1 MRKDILYSWLTI
13 ALVGMV
19 SALCGAL
26 HRLSMPQVL
35 CKEYTFEKVAYL
47 AEGQE
52 NNLTFS
58 IRYAYPVAV
67 NASDEVLAK
76 LQRAVCQTVLGDA
89 FLDMRPQ
96 QAIEAY
102 AAMKHNEYIQN
113 NLPLLQEWAIDHED
127 EPLGETLFNEE
138 LLISAAPIG
147 NLTGDAVMEVRSPG
161 RTIVST
167 ATGDAGGTSRQ
178 VGYVSPAVNT
188 PIKTPTPSLWSYAID
203 VYEYN
208 GGAHGNRYLLIQNYN
223 LQTGDAV
230 SEQELFIDDYYE
242 PLKAL
247 LLEALIAQTDEA
259 ETKKDLRRLGYSVAD
274 VVPNENFY
282 VTSEGITYVY
292 NPYEIA
298 PYAMGCIQ
306 ISLPWD
312 SVHHLLRN

>member
-13 ALVGMV
+13 VLVGMV
-19 SALCGAL
+19 AALSGAI

-47 AEGQE
+47 EDGQE
-52 NNLTFS
+52 SNLTFS

-67 NASDEVLAK
+67 NASAEVLVK

-127 EPLGETLFNEE
+127 ESLGETLFNEE
-138 LLISAAPIG
+138 LIISAAPIG
-147 NLTGDAVMEVRSPG
+147 NCLPLNN
-161 RTIVST
+161 I
-167 ATGDAGGTSRQ
+167 
-178 VGYVSPAVNT
+178 
-188 PIKTPTPSLWSYAID
+188 PSLWSYAMD
-203 VYEYN
+203 VYEYT

-223 LQTGDAV
+223 LMTGDAV
-230 SEQELFIDDYYE
+230 NEQDLFIDDYYE
-242 PLKAL
+242 QLKTL

-259 ETKKDLRRLGYSVAD
+259 ETRKDLRRLGYSVAD

-282 VTSEGITYVY
+282 VTDEGITYVY

-306 ISLPWD
+306 ISLSWA
-312 SVHHLLRN
+312 SIRHLLRN

>member
-13 ALVGMV
+13 VLVGLV
-19 SALCGAL
+19 AALSGAI

-47 AEGQE
+47 EDGQE
-52 NNLTFS
+52 SNLTFS

-76 LQRAVCQTVLGDA
+76 LQCAVCQMVLGDA

-127 EPLGETLFNEE
+127 ESFGETLFNEE
-138 LLISAAPIG
+138 LIISAAPIG
-147 NLTGDAVMEVRSPG
+147 NCLPLTN
-161 RTIVST
+161 I
-167 ATGDAGGTSRQ
+167 
-178 VGYVSPAVNT
+178 
-188 PIKTPTPSLWSYAID
+188 PSLWSYAMD
-203 VYEYN
+203 VYEYT
-208 GGAHGNRYLLIQNYN
+208 GGAHGNRYLLIQNYD

-230 SEQELFIDDYYE
+230 SEQDLFIDDYYE
-242 PLKAL
+242 QLKTL

-259 ETKKDLRRLGYSVAD
+259 ETRKDLRRLGYSVAD

-282 VTSEGITYVY
+282 VTDEGITYVY

-306 ISLPWD
+306 ISLSWD
-312 SVHHLLRN
+312 SIRHLLRK

>member
-19 SALCGAL
+19 AALSGAL

-52 NNLTFS
+52 NSLTFS

-76 LQRAVCQTVLGDA
+76 LQRAVCRTVLGDA

-138 LLISAAPIG
+138 LIISAAPITDHLP
-147 NLTGDAVMEVRSPG
+147 LTP
-161 RTIVST
+161 
-167 ATGDAGGTSRQ
+167 
-178 VGYVSPAVNT
+178 NHL
-188 PIKTPTPSLWSYAID
+188 LWSYAMD

-208 GGAHGNRYLLIQNYN
+208 GGAHGNRYLLIQNYD

-230 SEQELFIDDYYE
+230 SEQDLFIDDYYE

-247 LLEALIAQTDEA
+247 LLEALIVQTDEA

-282 VTSEGITYVY
+282 VTPEGITYVY

-312 SVHHLLRN
+312 SIRHLLRN

>member
-1 MRKDILYSWLTI
+1 MRKDILYSWFII

-19 SALCGAL
+19 AALCGAL
-26 HRLSMPQVL
+26 QRLSMPQVL

-52 NNLTFS
+52 NSLTFS

-67 NASDEVLAK
+67 NASDEVLTK
-76 LQRAVCQTVLGDA
+76 LQRAVCRTVLGDA

-127 EPLGETLFNEE
+127 EPLGETLFNEK
-138 LLISAAPIG
+138 LIISAAPIG
-147 NLTGDAVMEVRSPG
+147 YFTEDAVMEVRSPG
-161 RTIVST
+161 RNITCIAIGDST
-167 ATGDAGGTSRQ
+167 L
-178 VGYVSPAVNT
+178 SPAVNT
-188 PIKTPTPSLWSYAID
+188 PVKATTHSLWSYAMD
-203 VYEYN
+203 VYEYT
-208 GGAHGNRYLLIQNYN
+208 GGAHGNRYLLIQNYD
-223 LQTGDAV
+223 LRTGDAV
-230 SEQELFIDDYYE
+230 SEQDLFIDDYYE
-242 PLKAL
+242 PLKTL
-247 LLEALIAQTDEA
+247 LLEALIVQTDKA

-282 VTSEGITYVY
+282 VTPAGIAYVY

-306 ISLPWD
+306 ISIPWD
-312 SVHHLLRN
+312 SVRHLLRN

>member
-1 MRKDILYSWLTI
+1 
-13 ALVGMV
+13 
-19 SALCGAL
+19 
-26 HRLSMPQVL
+26 MPQVL
-35 CKEYTFEKVAYL
+35 CKEYAFEKVAYL
-47 AEGQE
+47 EDGQE
-52 NNLTFS
+52 SNLTFS

-76 LQRAVCQTVLGDA
+76 LQRAVCQMVLGDA

-127 EPLGETLFNEE
+127 ESLGKTLFNEE
-138 LLISAAPIG
+138 LIISAAPIG
-147 NLTGDAVMEVRSPG
+147 NGLPLTN
-161 RTIVST
+161 I
-167 ATGDAGGTSRQ
+167 
-178 VGYVSPAVNT
+178 
-188 PIKTPTPSLWSYAID
+188 PSLWSYAMD
-203 VYEYN
+203 VYEYT
-208 GGAHGNRYLLIQNYN
+208 GGAHGNRYLLIQNYD

-230 SEQELFIDDYYE
+230 SEQDLFTDDYYE
-242 PLKAL
+242 PLKSL

-259 ETKKDLRRLGYSVAD
+259 ETKKDLRRLGYSVDD

-282 VTSEGITYVY
+282 VTAEGITYVY

-312 SVHHLLRN
+312 AARHLMRN

>member
-19 SALCGAL
+19 AALSGAL
-26 HRLSMPQVL
+26 HRLSMPKVL

-52 NNLTFS
+52 NSLTFS

-67 NASDEVLAK
+67 NTSDEVLAK

-138 LLISAAPIG
+138 LIISAAPIT
-147 NLTGDAVMEVRSPG
+147 NHLPLTTDHL
-161 RTIVST
+161 
-167 ATGDAGGTSRQ
+167 
-178 VGYVSPAVNT
+178 
-188 PIKTPTPSLWSYAID
+188 LWSYAMD

-208 GGAHGNRYLLIQNYN
+208 GGAHGNRYLLIQNYD

-230 SEQELFIDDYYE
+230 SEQDLFIDDYYE
-242 PLKAL
+242 QLKTL

-259 ETKKDLRRLGYSVAD
+259 ETKKDLRRLGYSVVD

-282 VTSEGITYVY
+282 VTPEGITYVY

-312 SVHHLLRN
+312 SVRHLLRN

>member
-13 ALVGMV
+13 VLVGMV
-19 SALCGAL
+19 AALSGAI

-47 AEGQE
+47 EDGQE
-52 NNLTFS
+52 SNLTFS

-67 NASDEVLAK
+67 NASAEVLVK

-127 EPLGETLFNEE
+127 ESFGETLFNEE
-138 LLISAAPIG
+138 LIISAAPID
-147 NLTGDAVMEVRSPG
+147 NCLPLNN
-161 RTIVST
+161 I
-167 ATGDAGGTSRQ
+167 
-178 VGYVSPAVNT
+178 
-188 PIKTPTPSLWSYAID
+188 PSLWSYAMD
-203 VYEYN
+203 VYEYT
-208 GGAHGNRYLLIQNYN
+208 GGAHGNRYLLIQNYD

-230 SEQELFIDDYYE
+230 SEQDLFIDDYYE
-242 PLKAL
+242 QLNTL

-259 ETKKDLRRLGYSVAD
+259 ETRKDLRRLGYSVAD

-282 VTSEGITYVY
+282 VTDEGITYVY

-306 ISLPWD
+306 ISLSWD
-312 SVHHLLRN
+312 SIRHLLRK

>member
-13 ALVGMV
+13 VLVGMV
-19 SALCGAL
+19 AALYGAI

-35 CKEYTFEKVAYL
+35 CKEYTFEKEAYL
-47 AEGQE
+47 EDGQE
-52 NNLTFS
+52 SNLTFS
-58 IRYAYPVAV
+58 IRYTYPVAV

-76 LQRAVCQTVLGDA
+76 LQRAVCQMVLGDA

-127 EPLGETLFNEE
+127 ESFGETLFNEE
-138 LLISAAPIG
+138 LIISAAPIG
-147 NLTGDAVMEVRSPG
+147 NCLPLNN
-161 RTIVST
+161 I
-167 ATGDAGGTSRQ
+167 
-178 VGYVSPAVNT
+178 
-188 PIKTPTPSLWSYAID
+188 PSLWSYAMD
-203 VYEYN
+203 VYEYT
-208 GGAHGNRYLLIQNYN
+208 GGAHGNRYLLIQNYD

-230 SEQELFIDDYYE
+230 SEQDLFIDDYYE
-242 PLKAL
+242 QLKTL

-259 ETKKDLRRLGYSVAD
+259 ETRKDLRRLGYSVAD

-282 VTSEGITYVY
+282 VPDEGITYVY

-306 ISLPWD
+306 ISLSWD
-312 SVHHLLRN
+312 SIRHLLRK

>member
-1 MRKDILYSWLTI
+1 MRKDIFYSWLTI
-13 ALVGMV
+13 VLVGMV
-19 SALCGAL
+19 AALFGAI

-35 CKEYTFEKVAYL
+35 CKEYSFEKVAYL
-47 AEGQE
+47 EDGQE
-52 NNLTFS
+52 SNLTFS

-76 LQRAVCQTVLGDA
+76 LQRAVCQMVLGDA

-127 EPLGETLFNEE
+127 ESLGETLFNEE
-138 LLISAAPIG
+138 LIISAAPIG
-147 NLTGDAVMEVRSPG
+147 NGLPLTN
-161 RTIVST
+161 I
-167 ATGDAGGTSRQ
+167 
-178 VGYVSPAVNT
+178 
-188 PIKTPTPSLWSYAID
+188 PSLWSYAMD
-203 VYEYN
+203 VYEYT
-208 GGAHGNRYLLIQNYN
+208 GGAHGNRYLLIQNYD
-223 LQTGDAV
+223 LQTGDEV
-230 SEQELFIDDYYE
+230 SEQDLFIDDYYE
-242 PLKAL
+242 PLKSL

-259 ETKKDLRRLGYSVAD
+259 ETKKDLRRLGYSVDD

-282 VTSEGITYVY
+282 VTDEGITYVY

-312 SVHHLLRN
+312 AARHLMRN

>member
-13 ALVGMV
+13 VLVGMV
-19 SALCGAL
+19 AALCGAI

-35 CKEYTFEKVAYL
+35 CKEYIFEKVAYL
-47 AEGQE
+47 EDGQE
-52 NNLTFS
+52 SNLTFS

-67 NASDEVLAK
+67 NASAEVLVK

-127 EPLGETLFNEE
+127 EPFGETLFNEE
-138 LLISAAPIG
+138 LIISAAPIG
-147 NLTGDAVMEVRSPG
+147 DCLPLNN
-161 RTIVST
+161 I
-167 ATGDAGGTSRQ
+167 
-178 VGYVSPAVNT
+178 
-188 PIKTPTPSLWSYAID
+188 PSLWSYAMD
-203 VYEYN
+203 VYEYT
-208 GGAHGNRYLLIQNYN
+208 GGAHGNRYLLIQNYD

-230 SEQELFIDDYYE
+230 SEQDLFINDYYE
-242 PLKAL
+242 QPKTL

-259 ETKKDLRRLGYSVAD
+259 ETRKDLRRLGYSVAD

-282 VTSEGITYVY
+282 VTDEGITYVY

-306 ISLPWD
+306 ISLSWD
-312 SVHHLLRN
+312 SIRHLLRK

>member
-19 SALCGAL
+19 AALCGAL

-52 NNLTFS
+52 NSLTFS

-138 LLISAAPIG
+138 LIISAAPIT
-147 NLTGDAVMEVRSPG
+147 NHLPLIT
-161 RTIVST
+161 
-167 ATGDAGGTSRQ
+167 
-178 VGYVSPAVNT
+178 NHL
-188 PIKTPTPSLWSYAID
+188 LWSYAMD
-203 VYEYN
+203 VYEYT
-208 GGAHGNRYLLIQNYN
+208 GGAHGNRYLLIQNYD

-230 SEQELFIDDYYE
+230 SEQDLFIDDYYE

-247 LLEALIAQTDEA
+247 LLETLIAQTDEA
-259 ETKKDLRRLGYSVAD
+259 ETKKDLRRLGYSIAD

-312 SVHHLLRN
+312 SIRHLLRN

>member
-52 NNLTFS
+52 NSLTFS

-67 NASDEVLAK
+67 NTSDEVLAK
-76 LQRAVCQTVLGDA
+76 LQRAVCRTVLGEA

-138 LLISAAPIG
+138 LIISAAPIG
-147 NLTGDAVMEVRSPG
+147 NCLPLNN
-161 RTIVST
+161 I
-167 ATGDAGGTSRQ
+167 
-178 VGYVSPAVNT
+178 
-188 PIKTPTPSLWSYAID
+188 PSLWSYAMD
-203 VYEYN
+203 VYEYT
-208 GGAHGNRYLLIQNYN
+208 GGAHGNRYLLIQNYD

-230 SEQELFIDDYYE
+230 SEQDLFIDDYYE
-242 PLKAL
+242 QLKTL

-259 ETKKDLRRLGYSVAD
+259 ETKKDLRRLGYSVVD

-282 VTSEGITYVY
+282 VTPEGITYVY

-298 PYAMGCIQ
+298 PYAMGCIE
-306 ISLPWD
+306 IFLSWETVRPLI
-312 SVHHLLRN
+312 R

>member
-1 MRKDILYSWLTI
+1 MRKDILYSWFTI

-19 SALCGAL
+19 AALCGAL

-138 LLISAAPIG
+138 LIISAAPIG
-147 NLTGDAVMEVRSPG
+147 NLTGNSQL
-161 RTIVST
+161 S
-167 ATGDAGGTSRQ
+167 
-178 VGYVSPAVNT
+178 
-188 PIKTPTPSLWSYAID
+188 TPSLWSYAMD
-203 VYEYN
+203 VYEYT
-208 GGAHGNRYLLIQNYN
+208 GGAHGNRYLLIQNYD

-230 SEQELFIDDYYE
+230 SEQDLFIDDYYE
-242 PLKAL
+242 PLKVL

-282 VTSEGITYVY
+282 VTPDGITYVY

-306 ISLPWD
+306 ISIPWD
-312 SVHHLLRN
+312 SIRHLLRN

>member
-1 MRKDILYSWLTI
+1 MRKDILYSWFTI

-19 SALCGAL
+19 AALCGAL
-26 HRLSMPQVL
+26 QRLSMPQVL

-52 NNLTFS
+52 NSLTFS

-67 NASDEVLAK
+67 NASDEVLTK
-76 LQRAVCQTVLGDA
+76 LQRAVCRTVLGDA
-89 FLDMRPQ
+89 FLDMRPR

-138 LLISAAPIG
+138 LIISAAPIG
-147 NLTGDAVMEVRSPG
+147 NLTGNPQL
-161 RTIVST
+161 ST
-167 ATGDAGGTSRQ
+167 LNSQ
-178 VGYVSPAVNT
+178 
-188 PIKTPTPSLWSYAID
+188 LWSYAID
-203 VYEYN
+203 VYEYT
-208 GGAHGNRYLLIQNYN
+208 GGAHGNRYLLIQNYD
-223 LQTGDAV
+223 LRIGDAV
-230 SEQELFIDDYYE
+230 SEQDLFIDDYYE
-242 PLKAL
+242 PLKTL
-247 LLEALIAQTDEA
+247 LLEALIAQTDKA
-259 ETKKDLRRLGYSVAD
+259 ETKKDLRQLGYSVAD

-282 VTSEGITYVY
+282 VTPAGITYVY

-306 ISLPWD
+306 ISIPWD
-312 SVHHLLRN
+312 SVRHLLRN

>member
-1 MRKDILYSWLTI
+1 MRKDIFYSWLTI
-13 ALVGMV
+13 VLAGMV
-19 SALCGAL
+19 AALCGAI

-35 CKEYTFEKVAYL
+35 CKEYAFEKVAYL
-47 AEGQE
+47 EDGQE
-52 NNLTFS
+52 SNLTFS

-76 LQRAVCQTVLGDA
+76 LQRAVCQMVLGDA

-127 EPLGETLFNEE
+127 ESLGKTLFNEE
-138 LLISAAPIG
+138 LIISAAPIG
-147 NLTGDAVMEVRSPG
+147 NGLPLTN
-161 RTIVST
+161 I
-167 ATGDAGGTSRQ
+167 
-178 VGYVSPAVNT
+178 
-188 PIKTPTPSLWSYAID
+188 PSLWSYAMD
-203 VYEYN
+203 VYEYT
-208 GGAHGNRYLLIQNYN
+208 GGAHGNRYLLIQNYD
-223 LQTGDAV
+223 LQTGNAV
-230 SEQELFIDDYYE
+230 SEQDLFTDDYYE
-242 PLKAL
+242 PLKSL

-259 ETKKDLRRLGYSVAD
+259 ETKKDLRRLGYSVDD

-282 VTSEGITYVY
+282 VTAEGITYVY

-312 SVHHLLRN
+312 AARHLMRN

>member
-13 ALVGMV
+13 VLVGMV
-19 SALCGAL
+19 AALSGAI

-47 AEGQE
+47 EDGQE
-52 NNLTFS
+52 SNLTFS

-102 AAMKHNEYIQN
+102 AAMKHNEYIQT

-127 EPLGETLFNEE
+127 ESFGETLFNEE
-138 LLISAAPIG
+138 LIISAAPIG
-147 NLTGDAVMEVRSPG
+147 NCLPLTN
-161 RTIVST
+161 I
-167 ATGDAGGTSRQ
+167 
-178 VGYVSPAVNT
+178 
-188 PIKTPTPSLWSYAID
+188 PSLWSYAMD
-203 VYEYN
+203 VYEYT
-208 GGAHGNRYLLIQNYN
+208 GGAHGNRYLLIQNYD

-230 SEQELFIDDYYE
+230 SEQDLFIDDYYE
-242 PLKAL
+242 PLKSL

-259 ETKKDLRRLGYSVAD
+259 ETKKDLRRLGYSVDD

-282 VTSEGITYVY
+282 VTAEGITYVY

-312 SVHHLLRN
+312 AACHLMRN

>member
-13 ALVGMV
+13 VLVGMV
-19 SALCGAL
+19 AALSGAI

-47 AEGQE
+47 EDGQE
-52 NNLTFS
+52 SNLTFS

-76 LQRAVCQTVLGDA
+76 LQRAVCQMVLGDA

-127 EPLGETLFNEE
+127 ESFGETLFNEE
-138 LLISAAPIG
+138 LIISAAPIG
-147 NLTGDAVMEVRSPG
+147 NCLPLTN
-161 RTIVST
+161 I
-167 ATGDAGGTSRQ
+167 
-178 VGYVSPAVNT
+178 
-188 PIKTPTPSLWSYAID
+188 PSLWSYAMD
-203 VYEYN
+203 VYEYT
-208 GGAHGNRYLLIQNYN
+208 GGAHGNRYLLIQNYD

-230 SEQELFIDDYYE
+230 SEQDLFIDDYYE
-242 PLKAL
+242 QLKTL

-282 VTSEGITYVY
+282 VTDEGITYVY

-306 ISLPWD
+306 ISLSWD
-312 SVHHLLRN
+312 SIRHLLRK

>member
-19 SALCGAL
+19 AALCGAL

-52 NNLTFS
+52 NSLTFS

-138 LLISAAPIG
+138 LIISAAPITDHLPLIT
-147 NLTGDAVMEVRSPG
+147 NHL
-161 RTIVST
+161 
-167 ATGDAGGTSRQ
+167 
-178 VGYVSPAVNT
+178 
-188 PIKTPTPSLWSYAID
+188 LWSYAMD

-208 GGAHGNRYLLIQNYN
+208 GGAHGNRYLLIQNYD

-230 SEQELFIDDYYE
+230 SEQDLFIDDYYE

-282 VTSEGITYVY
+282 VTPEGITYVY

-298 PYAMGCIQ
+298 PYALGCIQ

-312 SVHHLLRN
+312 AIRHLLRN

>member
-19 SALCGAL
+19 AALSGAL

-52 NNLTFS
+52 NSLTFS

-76 LQRAVCQTVLGDA
+76 LQRAVCRTVLGDA
-89 FLDMRPQ
+89 FLDMRLQ

-138 LLISAAPIG
+138 LIISAAPIG
-147 NLTGDAVMEVRSPG
+147 NCLPLTN
-161 RTIVST
+161 I
-167 ATGDAGGTSRQ
+167 
-178 VGYVSPAVNT
+178 
-188 PIKTPTPSLWSYAID
+188 PSLWSYAMD
-203 VYEYN
+203 VYEYT
-208 GGAHGNRYLLIQNYN
+208 GGAHGNRYLLIQNYD

-230 SEQELFIDDYYE
+230 SEQDLFIDDYYE
-242 PLKAL
+242 QLKTL

-259 ETKKDLRRLGYSVAD
+259 ETRKDLRRLGYSVAD

-282 VTSEGITYVY
+282 VTDEGITYVY

-306 ISLPWD
+306 ISLSWD
-312 SVHHLLRN
+312 SIRHLLRK

>member
-19 SALCGAL
+19 AALSGAL

-52 NNLTFS
+52 NSLTFS

-67 NASDEVLAK
+67 NASNEVLAK
-76 LQRAVCQTVLGDA
+76 LQRAVCQTVLGEA

-138 LLISAAPIG
+138 LIISAAPIG
-147 NLTGDAVMEVRSPG
+147 NLTGNPQL
-161 RTIVST
+161 ST
-167 ATGDAGGTSRQ
+167 LNSQ
-178 VGYVSPAVNT
+178 
-188 PIKTPTPSLWSYAID
+188 LWSYAMD
-203 VYEYN
+203 VYEYT
-208 GGAHGNRYLLIQNYN
+208 GGAHGNRYLLIQNYD
-223 LQTGDAV
+223 LQTGNAV
-230 SEQELFIDDYYE
+230 SEQDLFIDDYYE

-259 ETKKDLRRLGYSVAD
+259 ETKKDLRRLGYSIAD

-312 SVHHLLRN
+312 SLRHLLRN